1 MNKNVLYL
9 IGASGSGKTSLTR
22 SLETRGFNWIRG
34 AVSRPTCLNPF
45 ERHVII
51 GEPRFARDA
60 MGEGLLVVLLWAHPQ
75 NVRERLAKRGYD
87 TDRIDQLLAREVT
100 ELNGFAEYACED
112 AMLSDWRTDGPT
124 ATSQLRYRFAVCRN
138 DTLWDRSQ
146 IIDFIE
152 REVKFD

>member
-9 IGASGSGKTSLTR
+9 IGASGSGKTSLAR

-60 MGEGLLVVLLWAHPQ
+60 LSEGLLVVLLWAHPQ

-87 TDRIDQLLAREVT
+87 TDRIDQLLAREVA
-100 ELNGFAEYACED
+100 ELNGFAAYARED

>member
-9 IGASGSGKTSLTR
+9 IGASGSGKTSLAR

-60 MGEGLLVVLLWAHPQ
+60 LGEGLLVVLLWAHPQ
-75 NVRERLAKRGYD
+75 NVRERLAKRGCD
-87 TDRIDQLLAREVT
+87 TDRIDQLLAREMA
-100 ELNGFAEYACED
+100 ELNGFAEYARED

-124 ATSQLRYRFAVCRN
+124 ATSQLRCRFAVCRN

-152 REVKFD
+152 QEVDFD